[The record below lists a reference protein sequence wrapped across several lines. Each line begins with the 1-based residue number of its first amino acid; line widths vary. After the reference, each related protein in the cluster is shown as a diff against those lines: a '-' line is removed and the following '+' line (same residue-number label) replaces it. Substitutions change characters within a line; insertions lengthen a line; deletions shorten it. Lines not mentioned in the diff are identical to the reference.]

1 VRLILDTISEAH
13 ERSRSSRPVTPIQ
26 RTELSSL
33 YQITPKLLKLR
44 MKLLPLQQ
52 IEEGLIRK
60 LNPIGSI
67 ETEGTSLSPY
77 RTGKARFKELTV
89 HSTTQWKVAFGKI
102 LTSARSSI
110 ESGADVDWNDP
121 NDPGIVLNACAEDI
135 LKLWND
141 STVKRLLHE
150 QKIRLEDMSGLYVI
164 VLEIFS
170 ICNLFSCSFLD
181 SVERVTS
188 LRYVP
193 TDGMCPFSSKLY
205 SSSRD

>member
-26 RTELSSL
+26 RAELSSL
-33 YQITPKLLKLR
+33 YQITPELLKLR

-52 IEEGLIRK
+52 IEEVLIRK

-181 SVERVTS
+181 SVERVTA

-205 SSSRD
+205 S